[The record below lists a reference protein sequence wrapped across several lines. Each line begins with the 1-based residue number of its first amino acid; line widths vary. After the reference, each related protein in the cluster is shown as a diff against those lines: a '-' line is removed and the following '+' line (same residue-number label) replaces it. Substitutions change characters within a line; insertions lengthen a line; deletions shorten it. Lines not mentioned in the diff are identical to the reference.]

1 MRVFDIF
8 RFAWNIIIYL
18 VNPSSHNPAMRCV
31 IVKQIYFTAVEIIP
45 LFMVIAVV
53 FGSVVID
60 VVIAFAATY
69 DLQEHIGSIIL
80 TFVMN
85 EFAPFFTAL
94 LIALRSGAAINIE
107 IAVMQ
112 VNNEMNAL
120 RAYGIDIVNYLF
132 LPRIIRGMMS
142 ITLLSLMF
150 AIISTD
156 FLVASLIKERLIFTQ
171 KEEMVQL
178 ASQYGYKKA
187 VIFWLQESLKNS
199 TSTQKKN
206 CETKNRAVA
215 IVN

>member
-1 MRVFDIF
+1 
-8 RFAWNIIIYL
+8 
-18 VNPSSHNPAMRCV
+18 MRCV

-156 FLVASLIKERLIFTQ
+156 FLAASLIKERLIFTQ

-199 TSTQKKN
+199 MSTQKKN